1 MLSKEAYSILKLFN
15 EKNSLSDDEIKSL
28 PEDAFSAL
36 VKSSYIQRDSLGYPN
51 GYRAEYSD
59 YHITDKG
66 KAYVQSKSKSE
77 WWSNNWIGIVG
88 MIFAFI
94 SALTGIIS
102 LLLQLNLL

>member
-1 MLSKEAYSILKLFN
+1 MISKDSYKILKLFN
-15 EKNSLSDDEIKSL
+15 KNYSLTDDEIKNL
-28 PEDAFSAL
+28 PDDAFSAL
-36 VKSSYIQRDSLGYPN
+36 IDSNYIKRDSLGYPN
-51 GYRAEYSD
+51 GYQAEYSD
-59 YHITDKG
+59 YHITDQG

-94 SALTGIIS
+94 SAFTGIIS